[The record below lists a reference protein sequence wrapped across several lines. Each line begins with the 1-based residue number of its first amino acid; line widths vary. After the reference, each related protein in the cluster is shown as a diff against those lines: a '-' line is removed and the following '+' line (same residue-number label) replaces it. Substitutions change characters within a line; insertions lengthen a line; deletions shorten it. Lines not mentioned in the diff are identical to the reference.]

1 MERGYRGGD
10 GGLGDEDP
18 LARLPHYDLHKF
30 RLYPDRHR
38 PIQLWRDRADRS
50 GRRACPVP
58 LEFAASAQARAS
70 AIQRGVPHG
79 LTMNMP
85 TPEIPRLPLSAKTG
99 CTLVLGPGPTCTIDC
114 CAVRPET
121 HSTENNEASGRIRHL
136 KLSALQSRLGARLMS
151 STPETRPPSHD
162 SVLKMTTTW
171 GARLALLALVA
182 LLAAA
187 LSFAD
192 GKKHKL
198 SKDLDALRGSNNCPT
213 VDVIIQFNHAP
224 TDVHHQKVQS
234 KGGLL
239 KSKMDLI
246 KGAHYSVPV
255 GSLDALAADPD
266 VAYISPNRPLSGT
279 ATSTLDYAAE
289 SVNAPVA
296 WQQGLDGTGVGVA
309 VIDSGVT
316 AVGDLYWWIPANQTY
331 GSRVVYSQ
339 NFVPGATE
347 ASDQYG
353 HGTHV
358 AGIIAGAG
366 WFSTGS
372 NFSHTFKGIAPNANI
387 INLRVLDQNGVGT
400 DSSVIAAI
408 ETAISLK
415 STYNIRVINLSLGR
429 QVYESYTLD
438 PLCQAVEAAWN
449 AGIVVVVAA
458 GNQGRNDSAGTEGY
472 GTIAV
477 PGNDPYAITVG
488 AMKTA
493 GTPTRSDDTI
503 ASYSSKG
510 PTTYDYVVKPD
521 IVAPGNQVISTLAPN
536 ASLLSSPTD
545 VYLSEYSN
553 STTTTEKNDK
563 NNRKNSTSTLTANA
577 ISTSY
582 LRLSGTSMA
591 TPVVSGAAVLL
602 LQQNP
607 NLTPDQIKAR
617 LMKTASKNF
626 PASSTATEPTT
637 GITYIDYYDIF
648 TIGAGYLDVG
658 AALSSNDLADAS
670 AVSPAA
676 VFDPST
682 QSVSLVTGQGVVWG
696 DSSPWATSL
705 VWGTNVFVNGTAVL
719 WGSSVGW
726 GDTSNQATSKALS
739 ILLGGEN

>member
-10 GGLGDEDP
+10 GGLGDENP

-114 CAVRPET
+114 RAVRPET

-136 KLSALQSRLGARLMS
+136 KLSALQSRLGARFMS
-151 STPETRPPSHD
+151 STPETRRPSHD

-198 SKDLDALRGSNNCPT
+198 SKDLDALRGSNSGPT

-224 TDVHHQKVQS
+224 TDAHHQKVQS

-296 WQQGLDGTGVGVA
+296 WQQDLDGTCVAVA

-339 NFVPGATE
+339 NFVPGATD
-347 ASDQYG
+347 ASDPYG

-358 AGIIAGAG
+358 WDHCRCGLV
-366 WFSTGS
+366 FHR
-372 NFSHTFKGIAPNANI
+372 FQLHSHIQRDCPECKHHQPARFGPKRCWYRQQCDCGDPNCHQLEIYLQHPCNQPFARAPS
-387 INLRVLDQNGVGT
+387 LRKL
-400 DSSVIAAI
+400 
-408 ETAISLK
+408 
-415 STYNIRVINLSLGR
+415 
-429 QVYESYTLD
+429 
-438 PLCQAVEAAWN
+438 
-449 AGIVVVVAA
+449 
-458 GNQGRNDSAGTEGY
+458 SAG
-472 GTIAV
+472 
-477 PGNDPYAITVG
+477 
-488 AMKTA
+488 
-493 GTPTRSDDTI
+493 
-503 ASYSSKG
+503 
-510 PTTYDYVVKPD
+510 
-521 IVAPGNQVISTLAPN
+521 STLP
-536 ASLLSSPTD
+536 
-545 VYLSEYSN
+545 
-553 STTTTEKNDK
+553 
-563 NNRKNSTSTLTANA
+563 
-577 ISTSY
+577 
-582 LRLSGTSMA
+582 
-591 TPVVSGAAVLL
+591 
-602 LQQNP
+602 
-607 NLTPDQIKAR
+607 
-617 LMKTASKNF
+617 
-626 PASSTATEPTT
+626 
-637 GITYIDYYDIF
+637 
-648 TIGAGYLDVG
+648 
-658 AALSSNDLADAS
+658 
-670 AVSPAA
+670 
-676 VFDPST
+676 
-682 QSVSLVTGQGVVWG
+682 
-696 DSSPWATSL
+696 
-705 VWGTNVFVNGTAVL
+705 
-719 WGSSVGW
+719 GS
-726 GDTSNQATSKALS
+726 
-739 ILLGGEN
+739 

>member
-1 MERGYRGGD
+1 M
-10 GGLGDEDP
+10 
-18 LARLPHYDLHKF
+18 RLFDAKKKLINP
-30 RLYPDRHR
+30 
-38 PIQLWRDRADRS
+38 
-50 GRRACPVP
+50 PV
-58 LEFAASAQARAS
+58 
-70 AIQRGVPHG
+70 
-79 LTMNMP
+79 
-85 TPEIPRLPLSAKTG
+85 LSA
-99 CTLVLGPGPTCTIDC
+99 
-114 CAVRPET
+114 A
-121 HSTENNEASGRIRHL
+121 
-136 KLSALQSRLGARLMS
+136 
-151 STPETRPPSHD
+151 
-162 SVLKMTTTW
+162 TW
-171 GARLALLALVA
+171 GARILLTLLTCLLATSISL
-182 LLAAA
+182 
-187 LSFAD
+187 AD
-192 GKKHKL
+192 GNKHKL
-198 SKDLDALRGSNNCPT
+198 SKDVDALRGGHNGTT
-213 VDVIIQFNHAP
+213 VDVIIQFNQTPVAA
-224 TDVHHQKVQS
+224 HHQKVQD
-234 KGGLL
+234 KGGVL
-239 KSKMDLI
+239 KKKLDVI

-255 GSLDALAADPD
+255 ESLPALADDPD

-279 ATSTLDYAAE
+279 STSTLDFTRE
-289 SVNAPVA
+289 TVNAQVA
-296 WQQGLDGTGVGVA
+296 WQQWGLDGTGVGVA

-316 AVGDLYWWIPANQTY
+316 AVGDLYWWIPSNQTY

-339 NFVPGATE
+339 SFVPGTTDT
-347 ASDQYG
+347 SDQYG

-372 NFSHTFKGIAPNANI
+372 NFTHTFKGIAPNANI
-387 INLRVLDQNGVGT
+387 INLRVLDQNGAGT

-408 ETAISLK
+408 QTAISLK

-488 AMKTA
+488 ALKTA

-510 PTTYDYVVKPD
+510 PTAYDYVVKPD

-545 VYLSEYSN
+545 VYLTEYSSY
-553 STTTTEKNDK
+553 STTTSTGSGGNTK
-563 NNRKNSTSTLTANA
+563 NNKKNSTSSLSTVTTNT
-577 ISTSY
+577 ISPSY
-582 LRLSGTSMA
+582 MRLSGTSMA

-602 LQQNP
+602 FQQNP
-607 NLTPDQIKAR
+607 NLTPDQVKAR

-626 PASSTATEPTT
+626 PAYSAVTDPTT
-637 GITYIDYYDIF
+637 GINYTDYYDIF
-648 TIGAGYLDVG
+648 TIGAGYLDIA

-682 QSVSLVTGQGVVWG
+682 QSVYLVTGQGVVWG
-696 DSSPWATSL
+696 DSSSWATSL

-719 WGSSVGW
+719 WGSSVCWGTSTSGGFSVVWGTGVVW
-726 GDTSNQATSKALS
+726 GDTSNQATSTALG
-739 ILLGGEN
+739 ILVGGEK

>member
-1 MERGYRGGD
+1 MRRFKREKK
-10 GGLGDEDP
+10 LINP
-18 LARLPHYDLHKF
+18 
-30 RLYPDRHR
+30 
-38 PIQLWRDRADRS
+38 PIFS
-50 GRRACPVP
+50 
-58 LEFAASAQARAS
+58 AA
-70 AIQRGVPHG
+70 
-79 LTMNMP
+79 
-85 TPEIPRLPLSAKTG
+85 
-99 CTLVLGPGPTCTIDC
+99 
-114 CAVRPET
+114 
-121 HSTENNEASGRIRHL
+121 
-136 KLSALQSRLGARLMS
+136 
-151 STPETRPPSHD
+151 
-162 SVLKMTTTW
+162 TW
-171 GARLALLALVA
+171 GTRVLVTIVIC
-182 LLAAA
+182 LLAAGA
-187 LSFAD
+187 SIAD

-198 SKDLDALRGSNNCPT
+198 SKDLNALKGGSKGLS
-213 VDVIIQFNHAP
+213 VDVIVQFNQAP
-224 TDVHHQKVQS
+224 TAAQHSKVEG

-239 KSKMDLI
+239 RKKLDVI

-255 GSLDALAADPD
+255 ESLPGLADDPD

-279 ATSTLDYAAE
+279 STSTLDFTRE
-289 SVNAPVA
+289 TVNAQVA
-296 WQQGLDGTGVGVA
+296 WQQWGLDGTGVGVA

-316 AVGDLYWWIPANQTY
+316 AVGDLYWWIPSNQTY

-339 NFVPGATE
+339 NFVPGTTDT
-347 ASDQYG
+347 SDQYG

-372 NFSHTFKGIAPNANI
+372 NFTHTFKGIAPNANI
-387 INLRVLDQNGVGT
+387 INLRVLDQNGAGT

-408 ETAISLK
+408 QTAISLK

-429 QVYESYTLD
+429 QVYESYTVD

-493 GTPTRSDDTI
+493 GTPTPSDDTI

-510 PTTYDYVVKPD
+510 PTAYDYVVKPD

-545 VYLSEYSN
+545 VYLTEYSSY
-553 STTTTEKNDK
+553 STTTSTGSGGNTK
-563 NNRKNSTSTLTANA
+563 NNKKNSTSSLSTMTTNT
-577 ISTSY
+577 ISPSY
-582 LRLSGTSMA
+582 MRLSGSSMA
-591 TPVVSGAAVLL
+591 TPAVSGAAVLL
-602 LQQNP
+602 FQQNP
-607 NLTPDQIKAR
+607 NLTPDQVKAR

-626 PASSTATEPTT
+626 PADSTVTDPTT
-637 GITYIDYYDIF
+637 GINYTDYYDIF
-648 TIGAGYLDVG
+648 TIGAGYLDIA

-682 QSVSLVTGQGVVWG
+682 QSVYLVSGQGVVWG
-696 DSSPWATSL
+696 DSSAWATSL

-719 WGSSVGW
+719 WGSSVCWGTSTSDGFSVVWGTGVVW
-726 GDTSNQATSKALS
+726 GDTSNQATSTALS
-739 ILLGGEN
+739 ILVGGEK